1 MWFENQFWTTKF
13 EEKQN
18 RGSRNLGSCC
28 LVTFCWPFIFLL
40 TNHICKE
47 RETVVLSLKSSWAT
61 VELQE
66 AGSGHLGVVKAKHSS
81 SSPYSCLKASSLNIP
96 TLLVCLF
103 LRKAIFIMSFNRS
116 NKTMYT
122 MYNTSQSLMDHGPSW
137 TQNYFG
143 PPGTIKDSL
152 RPSQT
157 ILNHVGPSTNCLR
170 SYWIIWDQLG
180 QSETILNLLSLGLV
194 PFLTSPDWMV
204 GWLSPAGRRYRAPYT
219 VWVTVLIKGHIHS

>member
-1 MWFENQFWTTKF
+1 MVWYLHCSFWFSVCIRLFFSCLGDERLFPRNGIPYILHTKGAFTLHCNLTNVLKIIPTFQLSANIQRQTSRLTSGDHLEVSLYWYLSFDIILFCVVWKSVLDKKKF

-96 TLLVCLF
+96 TFLIFPLF
-103 LRKAIFIMSFNRS
+103 SLPIF
-116 NKTMYT
+116 
-122 MYNTSQSLMDHGPSW
+122 
-137 TQNYFG
+137 
-143 PPGTIKDSL
+143 
-152 RPSQT
+152 
-157 ILNHVGPSTNCLR
+157 
-170 SYWIIWDQLG
+170 
-180 QSETILNLLSLGLV
+180 
-194 PFLTSPDWMV
+194 
-204 GWLSPAGRRYRAPYT
+204 
-219 VWVTVLIKGHIHS
+219 

>member
-81 SSPYSCLKASSLNIP
+81 SSPYSCLKAPSLNIP

-122 MYNTSQSLMDHGPSW
+122 MYNTSLSLYYHGPSW
-137 TQNYFG
+137 TKNYFG
-143 PPGTIKDSL
+143 PPGQ
-152 RPSQT
+152 SQT
-157 ILNHVGPSTNCLR
+157 ISDNLEPCWTIYKLSQIILDHLRPAGTIRDHLEPSQSWSCSFSDISRLNG
-170 SYWIIWDQLG
+170 
-180 QSETILNLLSLGLV
+180 
-194 PFLTSPDWMV
+194 WMV
-204 GWLSPAGRRYRAPYT
+204 ISGW
-219 VWVTVLIKGHIHS
+219 